1 MKHDSIYQCSEFQ
14 KNVEIKY
21 FSKIFESIELM
32 NNRTNEWI
40 DLRKSS
46 F

>member
-1 MKHDSIYQCSEFQ
+1 MIPFINVQNFK

-32 NNRTNEWI
+32 KNKTNEWI

>member
-1 MKHDSIYQCSEFQ
+1 MFRISK

-21 FSKIFESIELM
+21 FSKIFESIERM

-40 DLRKSS
+40 DLRK
-46 F
+46 